1 MIEIELMSY
10 LRPQQEAYDLL
21 LALFISIMTF
31 RIAYPAAEVQ
41 GAVLLQTAPPRGMPG
56 ARMEN
61 FLRVM
66 REVSV

>member
-1 MIEIELMSY
+1 
-10 LRPQQEAYDLL
+10 
-21 LALFISIMTF
+21 MTF

-66 REVSV
+66 REASLRSAILVFLCVDLTFQT